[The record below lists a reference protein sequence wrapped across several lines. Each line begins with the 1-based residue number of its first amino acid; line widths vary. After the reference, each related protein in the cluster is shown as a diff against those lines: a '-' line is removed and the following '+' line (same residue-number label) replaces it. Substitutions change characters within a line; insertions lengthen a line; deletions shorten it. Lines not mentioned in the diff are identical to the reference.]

1 MNTSQLKTFAQK
13 ARNIIREGVS
23 RQLKYWGFDEKG
35 NVECRP
41 EKVEGGIVHREEIID
56 DPSVM
61 KRWETLNHAVKH
73 QGFDQV
79 VEEAAYTWFN
89 RMMAIRILSK
99 NGYDVPQLEYG
110 ADGAQTPLIL
120 QRARRGQFAFLNKEE
135 QTRLKQV
142 LTDYSKDTQAFAIL
156 LTGYCHSHS
165 LLNSIFGR
173 LDDYTE
179 LLLPADM
186 LNETGFIHFLNTTT
200 AISDDDYRQVE
211 LIGWLYQFY
220 ISEKKDQVFAQF
232 KKNQKAEA
240 KDIPAATQIFTP
252 NWIVKY
258 MVENTVGKIWLDKH
272 PGSPLKAGWKY
283 LVESPDQPLGD
294 PLISEISQLKLLD
307 PAAGSGHILVEG
319 FELLFQ
325 MYLEEYYM
333 PEEAVESILKNNL
346 FGLDID
352 LRAAQLARFAILM
365 KAASKYPEILQKNIL
380 PKVFAMPEPASFSR
394 QEILDFLGSE
404 GRPYE
409 EKLGEALRLMQQ
421 AQNLGS
427 VMKFD
432 FSAEERSFIVNRLE
446 NLKYKAFRDNLEEV
460 LLQKIAPFIEV
471 LVILTDRYEAIAA
484 NPPYMGQGNMNGELK
499 QYVNQHYPLSKS
511 DLFAVFIEVMIDR
524 LESNARLG
532 CITMESWMFLSSY
545 EKLRNYL
552 LNNYSIVSLA
562 HFGWHIIGIAFGT
575 ASLILEKSKETKS
588 GQYSYLTIED
598 MDRNLNVPIVFPKK
612 DNGRFAILEQSKFSK
627 IPGSPIAYSL
637 SDKFIIAFDH
647 KPIGFYGKAVLGMNS
662 TNNELF
668 VKFWFEIDNSNF
680 HKSCV
685 NHEDTIGVKKWFPYN
700 KGGVYRKWF
709 GNRLHVLNW
718 KNKGED
724 IHRYNNIDFEHKGA
738 PVRGKQFQ
746 FKESISWSF
755 VTSGNFAV
763 RFSPPG
769 SLFDVAGSSLFA
781 SHEKIFHLLG
791 FLNCNIASY
800 ILKIIAP
807 TLNFQVGNISSLPV
821 ASIFIDEIENTAKHC
836 ISISIED
843 WNIHE
848 TSWDFKTTPLF
859 DALLGD
865 IGMSSSQFVKSR
877 LQSALQNGVF
887 LEKVVQDYVALWS
900 LLFYR
905 LHKNEEELN
914 RIFIDIYGLN
924 EELHPQVPLKDITI
938 LQEELDT
945 KALEKTEKAL
955 QKRRQWKLEQGKW
968 QLFEDES
975 KPLPELPIKR
985 DVVMKQLVSY
995 SIGCMMGRYRLDQ
1008 PGLHIAQPNPTHEE
1022 VCTYDFNGHEFEIDD
1037 DGIIPLMGSN
1047 CTFPDDAVNRFNYF
1061 LEVVWG
1067 AETLTQ
1073 NKNFLVDCLN
1083 QEIEKYL
1090 VKDFWKDHCQ
1100 TYKKKP
1106 IYWLFASEKGAFQ
1119 VLTYMHR
1126 MNRFTAEKIRSK
1138 YLLKHLQYLQQE
1150 IGLLE
1155 NMSGLSRDEQKR
1167 LDTLRTQ
1174 YDECVRY
1181 ELLLKDCA
1189 DHQIEFDLDDGVTV
1203 NYELFKGVVAPIK

>member
-41 EKVEGGIVHREEIID
+41 EKVEGGFIHREEIMD

-61 KRWETLNHAVKH
+61 KRWEALNHAVKH

-79 VEEAAYTWFN
+79 VEEGAYTWFN

-99 NGYDVPQLEYG
+99 NGYDIPQLEYG

-135 QTRLKQV
+135 QTRVKLI
-142 LTDYSKDTQAFAIL
+142 LPDYTKDTQAFAIL

-165 LLNSIFGR
+165 LLNNIFGR

-179 LLLPADM
+179 LLLPVNM
-186 LNETGFIHFLNTTT
+186 LNETGFIHFLNTTL

-232 KKNQKAEA
+232 KKNKKAEA

-258 MVENTVGKIWLDKH
+258 MVENTVGKIWLDHH
-272 PGSPLKAGWKY
+272 PDSPIRATMKY
-283 LVESPDQPLGD
+283 LVETPAENVMAIREERSGKKS
-294 PLISEISQLKLLD
+294 LISEVANLKLLD

-365 KAASKYPEILQKNIL
+365 KAASKYPEILKKNIL
-380 PKVFAMPEPASFSR
+380 PKVFAMPAPANFSR

-404 GRPYE
+404 GLQYE
-409 EKLGEALRLMQQ
+409 EKLSEALHLMQQ

-432 FSAEERSFIVNRLE
+432 FSSEERGFMVARLE
-446 NLKYKAFRDNLEEV
+446 NLMNKAFRDNVEEV
-460 LLQKIAPFIEV
+460 LLQKMAPFIEV
-471 LVILTDRYEAIAA
+471 LIILTNRYEAIAA

-499 QYVNQHYPLSKS
+499 QYVNSNYPLSKT
-511 DLFAVFIEVMIDR
+511 DLMTVFMEVTLELIKSNGQVGMIN
-524 LESNARLG
+524 LP
-532 CITMESWMFLSSY
+532 SWMFLSSF
-545 EKLRNYL
+545 EKMRQKFIE
-552 LNNYSIVSLA
+552 S
-562 HFGWHIIGIAFGT
+562 
-575 ASLILEKSKETKS
+575 SLITSLIQQGRGIFGSDFGSVSFCFSKENPDGKKGVYRRLFKEHVKVDS
-588 GQYSYLTIED
+588 VAEKEKRFLNQSYGYFIS
-598 MDRNLNVPIVFPKK
+598 K
-612 DNGRFAILEQSKFSK
+612 QSNFSK
-627 IPGSPIAYSL
+627 IPGSPVAYWV
-637 SDKFIIAFDH
+637 SDKTFHIF
-647 KPIGFYGKAVLGMNS
+647 S
-662 TNNELF
+662 TNKRIGDITYTSEGIKTGNNDLF
-668 VKFWFEIDNSNF
+668 LKSWFE
-680 HKSCV
+680 V
-685 NHEDTIGVKKWFPYN
+685 NYNDISLIEGCKYINRKWDLHH
-700 KGGVYRKWF
+700 KGGEYRKWY
-709 GNRLHVLNW
+709 G
-718 KNKGED
+718 
-724 IHRYNNIDFEHKGA
+724 NIDNVILWDADGEKVKSMPNSGIQGVKIFSENGFTWSDITSGGFSLRIKPIHQKIDSKA
-738 PVRGKQFQ
+738 PSGILIKEGQSIGLFDIIGFANSKIVQEWTKILNPTISFKVGNFRNLP
-746 FKESISWSF
+746 FKEISDQKIKTVVETNIQISQFDWNSRETSF
-755 VTSGNFAV
+755 D
-763 RFSPPG
+763 FSR
-769 SLFDVAGSSLFA
+769 SSL
-781 SHEKIFHLLG
+781 
-791 FLNCNIASY
+791 LNQNPTIQESY
-800 ILKIIAP
+800 QKLKVKE
-807 TLNFQVGNISSLPV
+807 TNDFFQ
-821 ASIFIDEIENTAKHC
+821 
-836 ISISIED
+836 
-843 WNIHE
+843 
-848 TSWDFKTTPLF
+848 
-859 DALLGD
+859 
-865 IGMSSSQFVKSR
+865 
-877 LQSALQNGVF
+877 
-887 LEKVVQDYVALWS
+887 
-900 LLFYR
+900 
-905 LHKNEEELN
+905 LHFNEEELN
-914 RIFIDIYGLN
+914 QIFIGIYGMN
-924 EELHPQVPLKDITI
+924 EELDPQVPLKDITI
-938 LQEELDT
+938 LQDKLDE
-945 KALEKTEKAL
+945 KALDKTEKAL
-955 QKRRQWKLEQGKW
+955 HKRRQWKLVDGKW
-968 QLFEDES
+968 ELSIDET
-975 KPLPELPIKR
+975 KPLPELPFKR
-985 DVVMKQLVSY
+985 DLVIKQLISY
-995 SIGCMMGRYRLDQ
+995 SIGCMMGRYRLDK
-1008 PGLHIAQPNPTHEE
+1008 PGLQIAHPNPSPEE
-1022 VCTYDFNGHEFEIDD
+1022 VCTYDYNGSPFEIDD

-1047 CTFPDDAVNRFNYF
+1047 CTFSDDAVNRFNYF
-1061 LEVVWG
+1061 LEAVWG

-1090 VKDFWKDHCQ
+1090 VKDFWSDHCR

-1150 IGLLE
+1150 IGLME
-1155 NMSGLSRDEQKR
+1155 NRSGLSRDEQKR
-1167 LDTLRTQ
+1167 LDTLHTQ

-1189 DHQIEFDLDDGVTV
+1189 DRQIPFDLDDGVTV
-1203 NYELFKGVVAPIK
+1203 NYELFKGVVASIK

>member
-13 ARNIIREGVS
+13 ARNIIRDGVS
-23 RQLKYWGFDEKG
+23 RQLKYWGFDENG

-99 NGYDVPQLEYG
+99 NGYGVPQLEYG

-135 QTRLKQV
+135 QTRLKLV

-179 LLLPADM
+179 LLLPSNM

-200 AISDDDYRQVE
+200 AISDEDYRQVE

-272 PGSPLKAGWKY
+272 PGSPLKAGLKY

-380 PKVFAMPEPASFSR
+380 PKVFAMPVPANFSR

-404 GRPYE
+404 GRQYE
-409 EKLGEALRLMQQ
+409 EKLSEALQLMQQ

-432 FSAEERSFIVNRLE
+432 FPAEIRSFIVTRLE
-446 NLKYKAFRDNLEEV
+446 NLKNKAFRDNLEEV
-460 LLQKIAPFIEV
+460 LVQKIAPFIEV
-471 LVILTDRYEAIAA
+471 LAVLTNRYEAIAA
-484 NPPYMGQGNMNGELK
+484 NPPYMGQSNMNGELK

-524 LESNARLG
+524 LELNARLG
-532 CITMESWMFLSSY
+532 CITMEAWMFLLSY
-545 EKLRNYL
+545 EKLRNHIL
-552 LNNYSIVSLA
+552 DNYSIVSLA

-575 ASLILEKSKETKS
+575 ASLILEKSRNIKT
-588 GQYSYLTIED
+588 GQYSYLTID
-598 MDRNLNVPIVFPKK
+598 DIDRKENTPFAFPKK
-612 DNGRFAILEQSKFSK
+612 DNGRYANIPQSNFFQ
-627 IPGSPIAYSL
+627 IPGSPIAYWVTENEIQVFQKSQL
-637 SDKFIIAFDH
+637 FEDIG
-647 KPIGFYGKAVLGMNS
+647 KPRQGLGT
-662 TNNELF
+662 TNNDRFLRD
-668 VKFWFEIDNSNF
+668 WFEIDFKKTCLNPQSRNSAIE
-680 HKSCV
+680 S
-685 NHEDTIGVKKWFPYN
+685 GKKWFNYT
-700 KGGVYRKWF
+700 KGGGFKKWY
-709 GNRLHVLNW
+709 GNIEALVNW
-718 KNKGED
+718 ENDGLEIKNALIGK
-724 IHRYNNIDFEHKGA
+724 NPNIPRSESLY
-738 PVRGKQFQ
+738 
-746 FKESISWSF
+746 FKEGITWGLISSGSF
-755 VTSGNFAV
+755 SCRRVDYNG
-763 RFSPPG
+763 
-769 SLFDVAGSSLFA
+769 LFDVGGSMSFPA
-781 SHEKIFHLLG
+781 KKDKDYLLA
-791 FLNCNIASY
+791 FLNCKLSKRFLNI
-800 ILKIIAP
+800 INP
-807 TLNFQVGNISSLPV
+807 TMNYQVGDIKRLPIINDINNQIPLISQNSVNIS
-821 ASIFIDEIENTAKHC
+821 KQ
-836 ISISIED
+836 D
-843 WNIHE
+843 WDSRE

-865 IGMSSSQFVKSR
+865 IGMATSQFVRSR
-877 LQSALQNGVF
+877 LQSGLQDGAF
-887 LEKVVQDYVALWS
+887 LQKVYDKYIALWS

-905 LHKNEEELN
+905 LHENEEELN

-924 EELHPQVPLKDITI
+924 EELDPQVPLKDITI

-945 KALEKTEKAL
+945 KALEKTDKAL
-955 QKRRQWKLEQGKW
+955 HKRRQWKLEEGKW
-968 QLFEDES
+968 ELFVDET

-1008 PGLHIAQPNPTHEE
+1008 PGLQIAHPNPTHEE
-1022 VCTYDFNGHEFEIDD
+1022 VCTYDFNGHGFEIDD

-1047 CTFPDDAVNRFNYF
+1047 CTFADDAVNRFNYF

-1138 YLLKHLQYLQQE
+1138 YLLKHLQHLQQE

-1189 DHQIEFDLDDGVTV
+1189 DQQIEFDLDDGVTV
-1203 NYELFKGVVAPIK
+1203 NYELFKRVVAPIK

>member
-1 MNTSQLKTFAQK
+1 MNTGQLKPFAQK
-13 ARNIIREGVS
+13 ARNIIRQGVS

-99 NGYDVPQLEYG
+99 NGYELPQLEYG
-110 ADGAQTPLIL
+110 TDGAQTPLIL

-135 QTRLKQV
+135 QTRLMLV
-142 LTDYSKDTQAFAIL
+142 LTDYSKDTQAFALL

-186 LNETGFIHFLNTTT
+186 LNENGFIHFLNTTS

-240 KDIPAATQIFTP
+240 RDIPAATQIFTP

-272 PGSPLKAGWKY
+272 PQSPLKTGMKY
-283 LVESPDQPLGD
+283 LVEAPHENAETVQVKTPLFD
-294 PLISEISQLKLLD
+294 EVAHLKLLD

-319 FELLFQ
+319 FELLYQ

-365 KAASKYPEILQKNIL
+365 KAASKYPDILQKNIL
-380 PKVFAMPEPASFSR
+380 PKVFAMPAPADFSR

-404 GRPYE
+404 GRQYE
-409 EKLGEALRLMQQ
+409 EKLSEALQLMQQ

-432 FSAEERSFIVNRLE
+432 FPAEVPSFIVTRLE
-446 NLKYKAFRDNLEEV
+446 NLKNKTFRDNVEEV
-460 LLQKIAPFIEV
+460 LLQKIVPFIEV
-471 LVILTDRYEAIAA
+471 LAILTNRYEAIAA
-484 NPPYMGQGNMNGELK
+484 NPPYMGSGNMNGELK
-499 QYVNQHYPLSKS
+499 QYVNSNYPISKT
-511 DLFAVFIEVMIDR
+511 DLMTVFMEVTYDLIKEKGQVGMIN
-524 LESNARLG
+524 LP
-532 CITMESWMFLSSY
+532 SWMFLSSF
-545 EKLRNYL
+545 EKLRQK
-552 LNNYSIVSLA
+552 
-562 HFGWHIIGIAFGT
+562 IIKSALIT
-575 ASLILEKSKETKS
+575 SLIQQGRGIFGSDFGSVSFCFSKENPEGKKGVYRRLFKEHVKVDS
-588 GQYSYLTIED
+588 VAEKEKRFLNRDYGYFLTNQLD
-598 MDRNLNVPIVFPKK
+598 FL
-612 DNGRFAILEQSKFSK
+612 K
-627 IPGSPIAYSL
+627 IPQY
-637 SDKFIIAFDH
+637 
-647 KPIGFYGKAVLGMNS
+647 PIGYWLSGKMIS
-662 TNNELF
+662 HFENNNL
-668 VKFWFEIDNSNF
+668 IDNFFESGGRIKTHDNTKF
-680 HKSCV
+680 LRFIWEVSKLKIAR
-685 NHEDTIGVKKWFPYN
+685 NKKWILFEN
-700 KGGVYRKWF
+700 GGEARKWF
-709 GNRLHVLNW
+709 GNKLSILNW
-718 KNKGED
+718 DEGAKESYKSHGGL
-724 IHRYNNIDFEHKGA
+724 NNPKYWEREGITWSIISSKVTYF
-738 PVRGKQFQ
+738 R
-746 FKESISWSF
+746 FKESNSEYSSGAPTIFQQGDTSLFYTLAFLNTKYSINLLKVINPTINTTVGDVLSLPLISHINSKNIDDLSKLCIFMAKTDWDSRETSRDF
-755 VTSGNFAV
+755 QQSSLINNSLSLLQAFQKWQIEVTGNF
-763 RFSPPG
+763 SQ
-769 SLFDVAGSSLFA
+769 L
-781 SHEKIFHLLG
+781 HFH
-791 FLNCNIASY
+791 
-800 ILKIIAP
+800 
-807 TLNFQVGNISSLPV
+807 
-821 ASIFIDEIENTAKHC
+821 
-836 ISISIED
+836 
-843 WNIHE
+843 
-848 TSWDFKTTPLF
+848 
-859 DALLGD
+859 
-865 IGMSSSQFVKSR
+865 
-877 LQSALQNGVF
+877 
-887 LEKVVQDYVALWS
+887 
-900 LLFYR
+900 
-905 LHKNEEELN
+905 EEELN

-924 EELHPQVPLKDITI
+924 QELDPSVALKDIII

-955 QKRRQWKLEQGKW
+955 HKRRHWKLVEDKW

-985 DVVMKQLVSY
+985 DVVMKQLISY
-995 SIGCMMGRYRLDQ
+995 SIGCMMGRYRLNQ
-1008 PGLHIAQPNPTHEE
+1008 PGLHIAHPNPTHEE

-1047 CTFPDDAVNRFNYF
+1047 CTFSDDAVNRFNYF

-1119 VLTYMHR
+1119 VLTYLHR

-1174 YDECVRY
+1174 YDECMRY

-1189 DHQIEFDLDDGVTV
+1189 DRQIDFDLDNGVTV
-1203 NYELFKGVVAPIK
+1203 NYELFKGVVATIK

>member
-13 ARNIIREGVS
+13 ARNIIRDGVS

-110 ADGAQTPLIL
+110 TDGAQTPLIL

-135 QTRLKQV
+135 QTRLKLV

-272 PGSPLKAGWKY
+272 PGSPLKAGLKY

-365 KAASKYPEILQKNIL
+365 KAASKYPEILHKNIL
-380 PKVFAMPEPASFSR
+380 PKVFAMPAPANFSR

-404 GRPYE
+404 GRQYE
-409 EKLGEALRLMQQ
+409 EKLSEALQLMQQ

-432 FSAEERSFIVNRLE
+432 FSAEERNFMVARLE
-446 NLKYKAFRDNLEEV
+446 SLKNKAFRNNVEEV

-471 LVILTDRYEAIAA
+471 LAVLTNRYEAIAA
-484 NPPYMGQGNMNGELK
+484 NPPYMGSGNMNGELK
-499 QYVNQHYPLSKS
+499 QYVAQHYPLSKT
-511 DLFAVFIEVMIDR
+511 DLFAVFMEVCLDRISKEGKMSMI
-524 LESNARLG
+524 NQHA
-532 CITMESWMFLSSY
+532 WMFLSSY
-545 EKLRNYL
+545 EALRDHLLKNFWLENMLHLGPRTFEELSGEVVQSSAFTFSKPKDKLHQHLIGNYYRL
-552 LNNYSIVSLA
+552 VDQKSV
-562 HFGWHIIGIAFGT
+562 G
-575 ASLILEKSKETKS
+575 EKEATFLKS
-588 GQYSYLTIED
+588 E
-598 MDRNLNVPIVFPKK
+598 
-612 DNGRFAILEQSKFSK
+612 NGFHNIPQSKFIK
-627 IPGSPIAYSL
+627 IPGSQIAYWVSERAVAVFTKFPL
-637 SDKFIIAFDH
+637 LKSDFTIRSGVMTGDDNYFI
-647 KPIGFYGKAVLGMNS
+647 KQWTEVEYKKIGFKYQNFSQINYKIH
-662 TNNELF
+662 
-668 VKFWFEIDNSNF
+668 KF
-680 HKSCV
+680 
-685 NHEDTIGVKKWFPYN
+685 FPLN
-700 KGGVYRKWF
+700 KEEGYRKWNGRYRQVLF
-709 GNRLHVLNW
+709 FEDQARNFKNYIGLNYRLRENAFYF
-718 KNKGED
+718 KNG
-724 IHRYNNIDFEHKGA
+724 
-738 PVRGKQFQ
+738 
-746 FKESISWSF
+746 ISW
-755 VTSGNFAV
+755 G
-763 RFSPPG
+763 
-769 SLFDVAGSSLFA
+769 DVAGNTTSFRYQDGGLIFA
-781 SHEKIFHLLG
+781 ARAPMIFSDNKLLCG
-791 FLNCNIASY
+791 ILNS
-800 ILKIIAP
+800 KIINYYQSIINP
-807 TLNFQVGNISSLPV
+807 TLSFNLVDLEKMPIPKIDLPLSGKLFKIVDSALNISG
-821 ASIFIDEIENTAKHC
+821 
-836 ISISIED
+836 ED
-843 WNIHE
+843 WE
-848 TSWDFKTTPLF
+848 KFELCWDYKQNNLIRQESKTLNEAFATFK
-859 DALLGD
+859 
-865 IGMSSSQFVKSR
+865 II
-877 LQSALQNGVF
+877 
-887 LEKVVQDYVALWS
+887 WS
-900 LLFYR
+900 KNFYD
-905 LHKNEEELN
+905 LHGSEEELN

-924 EELHPQVPLKDITI
+924 EEMNPFVPLKDISI

-945 KALEKTEKAL
+945 KELEKTEKAL
-955 QKRRQWKLEQGKW
+955 LKRRQWKLEEGKW
-968 QLFEDES
+968 QLFEDKS

-995 SIGCMMGRYRLDQ
+995 AIGCMMGRYRLDQ
-1008 PGLHIAQPNPTHEE
+1008 QGLQIAHPNPTHEE

-1047 CTFPDDAVNRFNYF
+1047 CTFADDAVNRFNYF

-1138 YLLKHLQYLQQE
+1138 YLLKHLQHLQQE

-1189 DHQIEFDLDDGVTV
+1189 DRQIEFDLDDGVTV

>member
-13 ARNIIREGVS
+13 ARNIIRDGVS
-23 RQLKYWGFDEKG
+23 RQLKYWGFDEMG

-61 KRWETLNHAVKH
+61 KRWETLLHAVKH

-99 NGYDVPQLEYG
+99 NGYDIPQLEYG

-120 QRARRGQFAFLNKEE
+120 QRARRGQFAFLSKEE
-135 QTRLKQV
+135 QTRLKGI
-142 LTDYSKDTQAFAIL
+142 LPDYTKDTQAFAIL
-156 LTGYCHSHS
+156 LTGYCHSHT

-179 LLLPADM
+179 LLLPVNM
-186 LNETGFIHFLNTTT
+186 LSESGFIHFLNTTS
-200 AISDDDYRQVE
+200 AISDEDYHQVE

-258 MVENTVGKIWLDKH
+258 MVENTVGRIWLDKH
-272 PGSPLKAGWKY
+272 PDSPIRTTMKY
-283 LVESPDQPLGD
+283 LVESPEPAQIPVSPLGGTEGG
-294 PLISEISQLKLLD
+294 LGGIEHLKLLD

-325 MYLEEYYM
+325 MYLEEDYM
-333 PEEAVESILKNNL
+333 TEEAVESILKNNL

-380 PKVFAMPEPASFSR
+380 PKVFAMPAPANFSR

-409 EKLGEALRLMQQ
+409 EKLSEALQLMQQ
-421 AQNLGS
+421 SQNLGS

-432 FSAEERSFIVNRLE
+432 FSAEERIFIVARLE
-446 NLKYKAFRDNLEEV
+446 NLKSKAFRNNLEEV

-471 LVILTDRYEAIAA
+471 LAILTNRYETIAA
-484 NPPYMGQGNMNGELK
+484 NPPYL
-499 QYVNQHYPLSKS
+499 NQKNYNLSLREYLIAEYPLSKS
-511 DLFAVFIEVMIDR
+511 DLFAVFMEVCLNLNFSKGKMGMINQ
-524 LESNARLG
+524 NA
-532 CITMESWMFLSSY
+532 WMFLSSY
-545 EKLRNYL
+545 EKLRIALLDNYL
-552 LNNYSIVSLA
+552 LDNMIHLGTRSFDEMKGEKVQTT
-562 HFGWHIIGIAFGT
+562 AF
-575 ASLILEKSKETKS
+575 IFSKESPINKKS
-588 GQYSYLTIED
+588 ICYRLVEGKNVNIKHDLFLKRQNEYQISQLDFKQIPGNPFTYWANKNDFSLFEESILLNLCPVRKGIDTGKNDLFLRNWQEVNYNDFSNIDKDRKWFIYIKGGSFKKWYGNLDLIVNWENNGEQIKNFKGSTI
-598 MDRNLNVPIVFPKK
+598 RNLNFLKKEAITWSLTGSKFSPRYIPTNCIFDNNGSSVFPKK
-612 DNGRFAILEQSKFSK
+612 EQLFSILALLISSISNK
-627 IPGSPIAYSL
+627 SL
-637 SDKFIIAFDH
+637 SLI
-647 KPIGFYGKAVLGMNS
+647 N
-662 TNNELF
+662 
-668 VKFWFEIDNSNF
+668 
-680 HKSCV
+680 
-685 NHEDTIGVKKWFPYN
+685 
-700 KGGVYRKWF
+700 
-709 GNRLHVLNW
+709 
-718 KNKGED
+718 
-724 IHRYNNIDFEHKGA
+724 
-738 PVRGKQFQ
+738 
-746 FKESISWSF
+746 
-755 VTSGNFAV
+755 
-763 RFSPPG
+763 
-769 SLFDVAGSSLFA
+769 
-781 SHEKIFHLLG
+781 
-791 FLNCNIASY
+791 
-800 ILKIIAP
+800 P
-807 TLNFQVGNISSLPV
+807 TLAFQVGDISRIPIKNFGAFENHNLV
-821 ASIFIDEIENTAKHC
+821 IQSIK
-836 ISISIED
+836 ISKND
-843 WNIHE
+843 NDKCE
-848 TSWDFKTTPLF
+848 TSWDFKHSPLINETQSLQQVFQKWQNEVTT
-859 DALLGD
+859 D
-865 IGMSSSQFVKSR
+865 
-877 LQSALQNGVF
+877 
-887 LEKVVQDYVALWS
+887 
-900 LLFYR
+900 FYQ
-905 LHKNEEELN
+905 LHANEEELN
-914 RIFIDIYGLN
+914 HIFIDIYSLN
-924 EELHPQVPLKDITI
+924 EELNPLVQLKDVTI
-938 LQEELDT
+938 LQEELDI
-945 KALEKTEKAL
+945 KSLEKTERELRK
-955 QKRRQWKLEQGKW
+955 KRQWKLVEDKW
-968 QLFEDES
+968 QLFDDES
-975 KPLPELPIKR
+975 LELPLLPIKK
-985 DVVMKQLVSY
+985 DVVMKQLISY
-995 SIGCMMGRYRLDQ
+995 AIGCMMGRYRLDQ
-1008 PGLHIAQPNPTHEE
+1008 PGLHIAHPNPTVEE
-1022 VCTYDFNGHEFEIDD
+1022 VCTYTYNGYKFEIDD

-1047 CTFPDDAVNRFNYF
+1047 CTFADDAVNRFNYF
-1061 LEVVWG
+1061 LEIVWG

-1083 QEIEKYL
+1083 QKTENQEIEKYL
-1090 VKDFWKDHCQ
+1090 VKDFWSDHCR

-1167 LDTLRTQ
+1167 QDTLRTQ

-1189 DHQIEFDLDDGVTV
+1189 DRQIEFDLDDGVTV
-1203 NYELFKGVVAPIK
+1203 NHELFKGVVATIK

>member
-13 ARNIIREGVS
+13 ARNIIRDGVS

-135 QTRLKQV
+135 QTRLKLV

-186 LNETGFIHFLNTTT
+186 LNENGFIHFLNTTS

-272 PGSPLKAGWKY
+272 PGSPLKAGLKY

-380 PKVFAMPEPASFSR
+380 PKVYAMPAPWNFSR

-409 EKLGEALRLMQQ
+409 EKLSDALQLMQQ

-432 FSAEERSFIVNRLE
+432 FFVDERSFIVARLE
-446 NLKYKAFRDNLEEV
+446 NLKNKVFRDNLEEV

-471 LVILTDRYEAIAA
+471 LVILTDRYESIAA
-484 NPPYMGQGNMNGELK
+484 NPPYMGSGNMNGELK
-499 QYVNQHYPLSKS
+499 QYVNSNYPLSKT
-511 DLFAVFIEVMIDR
+511 DLMTVFMEVTCDLIKDNGQVGMIN
-524 LESNARLG
+524 LP
-532 CITMESWMFLSSY
+532 SWMFLSSF
-545 EKLRNYL
+545 EKMRQKFVESFL
-552 LNNYSIVSLA
+552 I
-562 HFGWHIIGIAFGT
+562 T
-575 ASLILEKSKETKS
+575 SLIQQGRGIFGSDFGSVSFCFSRENPDGKKGVYRRLFKEHVKVDSVAEKEKRFLDKS
-588 GQYSYLTIED
+588 YGLFI
-598 MDRNLNVPIVFPKK
+598 FK
-612 DNGRFAILEQSKFSK
+612 QSNFSK
-627 IPGSPIAYSL
+627 IPGSPIAYWVTEKVGDL
-637 SDKFIIAFDH
+637 FFQDKIKKYGISDGQNITGDNEKYIKFIWEVNG
-647 KPIGFYGKAVLGMNS
+647 KKIGKGF
-662 TNNELF
+662 
-668 VKFWFEIDNSNF
+668 
-680 HKSCV
+680 
-685 NHEDTIGVKKWFPYN
+685 KWVPVA
-700 KGGVYRKWF
+700 KGGSFRRWYGNIIDLIDWSEEARNFYRKNTIARIQDKSLWF
-709 GNRLHVLNW
+709 RPGVTWNLISSGGTGFRILEESVLF
-718 KNKGED
+718 NKAAPTILFNE
-724 IHRYNNIDFEHKGA
+724 NNIEKLN
-738 PVRGKQFQ
+738 
-746 FKESISWSF
+746 F
-755 VTSGNFAV
+755 V
-763 RFSPPG
+763 
-769 SLFDVAGSSLFA
+769 
-781 SHEKIFHLLG
+781 LG
-791 FLNCNIASY
+791 FLNTKLVKDLLKILNPTINTNIAEILVLPLIEKRLNLIEQKVKDCIY
-800 ILKIIAP
+800 ISQK
-807 TLNFQVGNISSLPV
+807 
-821 ASIFIDEIENTAKHC
+821 
-836 ISISIED
+836 D
-843 WNIHE
+843 WNSREISLCFE
-848 TSWDFKTTPLF
+848 ETPLINQ
-859 DALLGD
+859 AQSL
-865 IGMSSSQFVKSR
+865 SQAFLKW
-877 LQSALQNGVF
+877 QEGVRNVF
-887 LEKVVQDYVALWS
+887 FQ
-900 LLFYR
+900 
-905 LHKNEEELN
+905 LHFNEEELN
-914 RIFIDIYGLN
+914 QIFIDIYGLN
-924 EELHPQVPLKDITI
+924 NELDPIVPLKDITI
-938 LQEELDT
+938 LQDELDE
-945 KALEKTEKAL
+945 KGLEKTDKAIR
-955 QKRRQWKLEQGKW
+955 KRRQWKLVEDKW
-968 QLFEDES
+968 LLSVDES

-1008 PGLHIAQPNPTHEE
+1008 PGLHIAHPNPTHEE

-1047 CTFPDDAVNRFNYF
+1047 CTFADDAVNRFNHF
-1061 LEVVWG
+1061 LEIVWG

-1073 NKNFLVDCLN
+1073 NKNFLVDCLNLKTEN

-1106 IYWLFASEKGAFQ
+1106 IYWLFASAKGAFQ
-1119 VLTYMHR
+1119 VLVYMHR

-1138 YLLKHLQYLQQE
+1138 YLLKHLQYLLQE

-1155 NMSGLSRDEQKR
+1155 SMSGLAREEQKR
-1167 LDTLRTQ
+1167 LDTLHTH
-1174 YDECVRY
+1174 YDECVPY

-1189 DHQIEFDLDDGVTV
+1189 DRQIEFNMDDGVTV